1 MIVGTVAMLSTSHIT
16 KRDAERLE
24 KFGRDSPMVPLT
36 SKLEDGFLLF
46 WVSPQGAKEAANDI
60 GLSDAFVKVCEFA
73 FGYLGADYLMLRA
86 DMETVPYLETYD
98 W

>member
-1 MIVGTVAMLSTSHIT
+1 MVVGTVAMLSTSHIT
-16 KRDAERLE
+16 KDDARRLE
-24 KFGRDSPMVPLT
+24 QFGHDSPFVPLA

-46 WVSPQGAKEAANDI
+46 WASPQALQDAAKDI
-60 GLSDAFVKVCEFA
+60 GLSNAFLKVCEFA
-73 FGYLGADYLMLRA
+73 FCYLGADYLMLRA